1 MRLAV
6 VLLGK
11 RESWP
16 EALVELIK
24 EVTEAA
30 VNFYYENVE
39 LELKYLIPEPNLL
52 DRERGQMDA
61 EKAIPFVS
69 RHPSLRDY
77 QVKIAFIDEDLFYD
91 GLSFVF
97 GIASRTEGAAVISLF
112 RLSRDYMLRDFV
124 PRHLLKERL
133 FKETLHELGHLN
145 GLSHCSDSSCVMS
158 RSPTTVEV
166 DEKLPMLCD
175 ECMEKLNRERRFPL

>member
-11 RESWP
+11 RESWHDSLI
-16 EALVELIK
+16 EIIK
-24 EVTEAA
+24 EVAEAA
-30 VNFYYENVE
+30 INFYYENVE
-39 LELKYLIPEPNLL
+39 VDLKFLIPEPDLL

-61 EKAIPFVS
+61 EKVVSFIS

-77 QVKIAFIDEDLFYD
+77 GIKIAFTNEDLFYD

-97 GIASRTEGAAVISLF
+97 GIASRAEGVAVVSLF
-112 RLSRDYMLRDFV
+112 RLSRDYMLREFV

-145 GLSHCSDSSCVMS
+145 GLSHCSNPSCVMS

-175 ECMEKLNRERRFPL
+175 ECMEKLRREKRSS